1 MANKD
6 FYVTMKVTF
15 TKTYV
20 VNAKDWEHAEDYAE
34 DELYGEVFNITDD
47 GVDIEAY
54 DVKEI

>member
-1 MANKD
+1 
-6 FYVTMKVTF
+6 MKVTF

-34 DELYGEVFNITDD
+34 DELYGEVFSITDD

>member
-20 VNAKDWEHAEDYAE
+20 VNAKDWEYAEDYAE
-34 DELYGEVFNITDD
+34 DELYGEVFNIADD